1 MHKFDYKNQINEL
14 YSPDV
19 VRLLKGISEYKG
31 KQSLYL
37 DAKPDVLNDLLKFAK
52 INSSIFSNK
61 IEGIEIDEKIADS
74 LIKGQVEPTSRNEEE
89 VNGYKNVLELIHE
102 NYRYIDIKSR
112 IIRQLHK
119 ELYKDTNLSFA
130 GEFKST
136 DNIIQEIDKNGN
148 RKVRFYTVPAILT
161 ETMVDEMC
169 NNFNECWNDPYVD
182 NMLLSFMFILD
193 FLCIHPFD
201 DGNGRL
207 SRLLSLLLMYKD
219 DYIVGKYVS
228 IEKNIEKSKD
238 NYYSSLKKSSS
249 NWHENKNNYEYFVRY
264 MLGVIMATYKDF
276 ESCINKCENID
287 TKGGKPVIVETAV
300 EETLGKQT
308 KREIREKCP
317 GVSDVT
323 IARTLSKLQKEG
335 KVKKIGGG
343 RYTYYVATFN

>member
-37 DAKPDVLNDLLKFAK
+37 DAKPEVLNDLLKFAK

-169 NNFNECWNDPYVD
+169 NNFNEC
-182 NMLLSFMFILD
+182 
-193 FLCIHPFD
+193 
-201 DGNGRL
+201 
-207 SRLLSLLLMYKD
+207 
-219 DYIVGKYVS
+219 
-228 IEKNIEKSKD
+228 
-238 NYYSSLKKSSS
+238 
-249 NWHENKNNYEYFVRY
+249 
-264 MLGVIMATYKDF
+264 
-276 ESCINKCENID
+276 
-287 TKGGKPVIVETAV
+287 
-300 EETLGKQT
+300 
-308 KREIREKCP
+308 
-317 GVSDVT
+317 
-323 IARTLSKLQKEG
+323 
-335 KVKKIGGG
+335 
-343 RYTYYVATFN
+343 